1 MDTNLNLSSIEKDTV
16 NHPDHYCNGSI
27 ECVDAMIAAY
37 GKKDVEIFCRVNA
50 FKYLWRCK
58 YKNNY
63 NEDLSKALWYLNK
76 AEELNNQ

>member
-1 MDTNLNLSSIEKDTV
+1 MSDAINPAHYRQEKIQ
-16 NHPDHYCNGSI
+16 CI
-27 ECVDAMIAAY
+27 DAMRY
-37 GKKDVEIFCRVNA
+37 IFGDISVANFCVCNA